1 MTKRVLMVLTNH
13 GVVEG
18 TDKPTG
24 WYLPECT
31 HPYTRFKQVRHLFP
45 FFLIFFHTILHL
57 FRLDIT
63 LNLPVLRVEF
73 VPSLLPPLIT

>member
-1 MTKRVLMVLTNH
+1 MVLTNH

-31 HPYTRFKQVRHLFP
+31 HPYTRFKQVRRTSP
-45 FFLIFFHTILHL
+45 FFLIFGMLFLIL

-63 LNLPVLRVEF
+63 LNSPVLKVEF
-73 VPSLLPPLIT
+73 AQSLLHPLIT